1 MIKVVTMPPQI
12 SIIAPLFNEEET
24 LPLLLARL
32 DAVLAGQPELTVEVV
47 LVDDG
52 GTDRT
57 ASIIQAK
64 ALMDKRYQAV
74 LLSRNF
80 GHQLAVSAG
89 MALAR
94 GTEGL
99 FIIDGD
105 LQDPPELLAEFYRHL
120 KEGSDVVYGVRR
132 KRKESLAKIGA
143 YGLFYRI
150 LERISYIEMPL
161 DSGDFSMISRRVAD
175 VMNAMPEESRYLRGM
190 RAWIGFKQTGVEYDR
205 QERAAGEPKYTL
217 KALMKLASSGIFN
230 FSELPVRVASF
241 TGLTALAFAGLYL
254 AYTIW
259 KRVVYHDVPTG
270 FTALLLVVTLF
281 GGINLLCLGVLG
293 EYVLRSFFQLKQRPL
308 FIVRSRIV
316 EGVTDENTR
325 LIRPVITGQEP
336 NT

>member
-1 MIKVVTMPPQI
+1 MLPQI
-12 SIIAPLFNEEET
+12 SIIAPLFNEEEP
-24 LPLLLARL
+24 LPMLLQRL
-32 DAVLAGQPELTVEVV
+32 DAVLDSLPGLIVEVV

-52 GTDRT
+52 SRDRT
-57 ASIIQAK
+57 AEIIQAK
-64 ALMDKRYQAV
+64 ATQDKRYQV
-74 LLSRNF
+74 ILLSRNF

-105 LQDPPELLAEFYRHL
+105 LQDPPELLPEFYRHL
-120 KEGSDVVYGVRR
+120 KEGSDVIYGVRR

-190 RAWIGFKQTGVEYDR
+190 RAWIGFKQMGVEYDR
-205 QERAAGEPKYTL
+205 DERAAGEPKYTL
-217 KALMKLASSGIFN
+217 KSLMKLASSGIFN
-230 FSELPVRVASF
+230 FSELPVRVASYI
-241 TGLTALAFAGLYL
+241 GISAIAFAGIFLL
-254 AYTIW
+254 VTIY
-259 KRVVYHDVPTG
+259 KRLVMNDVPSG
-270 FTALLLVVTLF
+270 FTALLFVITLF
-281 GGINLLCLGVLG
+281 SGIILLCLGVLG

-308 FIVRSRIV
+308 FIVRSHIV
-316 EGVTDENTR
+316 NGVANE
-325 LIRPVITGQEP
+325 RPYFSPAAEMLSQPPSPGRP
-336 NT
+336 PY